1 VASDEETF
9 RRLAVESRLL
19 EESATEVQSR
29 INMTN
34 AALAELR
41 VSSMTLKG
49 LEEEKKDTQL
59 FVPIGGGS
67 YVKAKLE
74 SAETV
79 VMGIGADVAVEK
91 SVKEAKEELEARIA
105 ELEKTRDALG
115 QQFNQFVG
123 KIQENRGKLERLSA
137 KLREEGGEASGV
149 RKAKKRF

>member
-1 VASDEETF
+1 VPSDQETF
-9 RRLAVESRLL
+9 RRLAVESRIMEQNAAEL
-19 EESATEVQSR
+19 QSR

-34 AALAELR
+34 AALTELR

-49 LEEEKKDTQL
+49 LEKEKENTQL

-67 YVKAKLE
+67 YVKARLG

-79 VMGIGADVAVEK
+79 IVGIGADVAVEK

-115 QQFNQFVG
+115 QQFNQLVG
-123 KIQENRGKLERLSA
+123 IIQENRGKLESLSA
-137 KLREEGGEASGV
+137 KLREEGEKASGV
-149 RKAKKRF
+149 RKAKKRS